1 MRKTRKIMAVMVL
14 AVILNIWAG
23 AGVALAA
30 PTQIN
35 CNNLK
40 PAVIVALNCS
50 ETSNILKPVKLDTSI
65 SDLYILPGIFR
76 NNLIY
81 NNSFE
86 KLKRDIQDII
96 NWAAHKVG
104 VSPAL
109 LRAVAQAESNGNQ
122 NAVSPVGAIGVMQLM
137 PETAKSLG
145 VNPYN
150 VEQNILGGAK
160 YLRYQLDRFDGNVP
174 KALAA
179 YNAGPGAVEKYGGV
193 PPYKET
199 RNYVAKVMASAGR
212 VF

>member
-1 MRKTRKIMAVMVL
+1 MSKIRKIMAVMVL
-14 AVILNIWAG
+14 AVILNTW

-35 CNNLK
+35 CSNLK

-50 ETSNILKPVKLDTSI
+50 ETSNIFKPVKLDTKI
-65 SDLYILPGIFR
+65 SDLFIWPRIFR
-76 NNLIY
+76 GGLAYDNIFEIFNNEITELI
-81 NNSFE
+81 
-86 KLKRDIQDII
+86 D
-96 NWAAHKVG
+96 WAARKVG
-104 VSPAL
+104 ISPVL

-122 NAVSPVGAIGVMQLM
+122 NARSPAGAIGVMQLM

-160 YLRYQLDRFDGNVP
+160 YLRYQLDRFNWNVP

-179 YNAGPGAVEKYGGV
+179 YNAGPGAVEIYGGV
-193 PPYKET
+193 PPYIET
-199 RNYVAKVMASAGR
+199 KNYVAKVMALVGR
-212 VF
+212 AY

>member
-1 MRKTRKIMAVMVL
+1 MSKTRIIMAVIIL
-14 AVILNIWAG
+14 AAILNIGAG

-30 PTQIN
+30 PPQIN
-35 CNNLK
+35 CNKLK
-40 PAVIVALNCS
+40 PAVIAALDCS
-50 ETSNILKPVKLDTSI
+50 ETSNILKPVKLDTAI

-86 KLKRDIQDII
+86 KLKKDIQDII

-109 LRAVAQAESNGNQ
+109 LKAVAQAESNGNQ
-122 NAVSPVGAIGVMQLM
+122 NATSPVGAIGVMQLM
-137 PETAKSLG
+137 PETAKALG

-160 YLRYQLDRFDGNVP
+160 YLRYQMDRFDGDVP
-174 KALAA
+174 KAIAA
-179 YNAGPGAVEKYGGV
+179 YNAGPGAVEMYGGV

-199 RNYVAKVMASAGR
+199 RDFVARVMASAGR
-212 VF
+212 VY